1 MKPPPQ
7 ILKSSLVEQYG
18 MVCRQYITSVAWK
31 VVLLG
36 RKSHKAHVLDRCK
49 EGDVSSIHMVA
60 VVWVT
65 RYGQEL
71 QQQYQWLAPLPTE
84 IQEIRN
90 STTLIGKYVK
100 SAPLTEYSMNVLI
113 SLVERLQLTS

>member
-7 ILKSSLVEQYG
+7 ILTSSLVEQYG

-31 VVLLG
+31 VVVLG
-36 RKSHKAHVLDRCK
+36 RKSHNAHVLDRCK

-60 VVWVT
+60 VVWVM

-84 IQEIRN
+84 IEEEIRN

-100 SAPLTEYSMNVLI
+100 SAPLTEYCVLI